1 MNDRPSADEH
11 RRRMERGV
19 GAVCEYLQAQFPSH
33 VVEALDRGSRN
44 SDRRVR
50 TFRVRKDSEEYL
62 LRVGDEVLD
71 LDAEATSNLLQEFG
85 VAGMLRGA
93 GSGTAVLVTTD
104 GTKREP
110 I

>member
-71 LDAEATSNLLQEFG
+71 LDAEATSKDRKSTRLNSSHEWI
-85 VAGMLRGA
+85 
-93 GSGTAVLVTTD
+93 SYAVFCL
-104 GTKREP
+104 KKK
-110 I
+110 